1 MEYKVTEAIEV
12 LERTPKV
19 LEQLLG
25 GLSDKWTINNEGPD
39 TWSPYDIVGHLIHGE
54 KTDWITRANIILSD
68 GDKKFTPYDRFA
80 QFTESKGKSL
90 QQLLTKFKELRQQNI
105 SILLSKKL
113 TDADLNKTGIH
124 PEFGSVT
131 LKQLLSTWVAHD
143 LTHIS
148 QIVRVMAKQYKA
160 EVGPW
165 TAYLSVLNK

>member
-1 MEYKVTEAIEV
+1 MEYQLTEAIEV

-19 LEQLLG
+19 LEQLLS
-25 GLSDKWTINNEGPD
+25 GLSDSWIINNEGPD

-54 KTDWITRANIILSD
+54 KTDWIPRTNIILSD

-90 QQLLTKFKELRQQNI
+90 QQLLTEFRELRQQNI
-105 SILLSKKL
+105 SILLSKNL

-124 PEFGSVT
+124 PDFGSVI

-165 TAYLSVLNK
+165 TAYVSVLNK